1 MSEVT
6 ARWIPVSSSRVGGAN
21 RVYQR
26 VEVYSTPLDPVTTA
40 AASAPASPFASAQF
54 GGNIL
59 TVQEGVVVIQKASG
73 KRKKLLATTKGLIP
87 ASVANSISIPF
98 QLFRNGSGR
107 AAAS

>member
-26 VEVYSTPLDPVTTA
+26 VEVYSTPLDPATTA
-40 AASAPASPFASAQF
+40 AASSPASPFASAQF

-59 TVQEGVVVIQKASG
+59 TVQEGVVFIQKASG
-73 KRKKLLATTKGLIP
+73 KR
-87 ASVANSISIPF
+87 
-98 QLFRNGSGR
+98 
-107 AAAS
+107 